1 MSEIEKKPSKWFALL
16 LAVCT
21 MVGPFAANAYQP
33 GFEFMGAELGIS
45 RAAVQQTLSIYLISY
60 ACGSLFIGAV
70 SDAYGRK
77 RVLVLGLLFFALASL
92 AASFATSFEMLIIC
106 RILMGLGVSVGQVLA
121 LAITRDYFKGR
132 QAQEMMASIAMIF
145 ALAPAVSPV
154 VGGWLVEWQGWRS
167 VFVFLTIF
175 STLIATIGLI
185 FLKESLPVERRV
197 PFSPVYLAKAYCR
210 VLRNPAFVAGV
221 VAHGFLFMGSILF
234 AAGAADLVLNVMHM
248 GVTDFGYLMFPL
260 IGVGVVGASMSTRF
274 VDCFGAKGAMRIHV
288 IVMMTTAVIGMV
300 LNYQWDLAW
309 PWLLVPA
316 MIYSFAMAA
325 LRPIISVYNMDYYPK
340 NRGLAASV
348 QQSLQTLSFATC
360 AGVLVPLI
368 MGHGWM
374 YYLVL
379 VGASLC
385 VGGLWFVSMV
395 LRPKYLPQED

>member
-1 MSEIEKKPSKWFALL
+1 MAEIEKKPSKWFALL

-33 GFEFMGAELGIS
+33 GFLLMGEDLGIS

-60 ACGSLFIGAV
+60 ACGSLFIGSV

-92 AASFATSFEMLIIC
+92 TASFANSFEMLIIC
-106 RILMGLGVSVGQVLA
+106 RVFMGLGVSVGQVLA

-132 QAQEMMASIAMIF
+132 QAQEMTASIAMIF
-145 ALAPAVSPV
+145 ALAPAISPV

-167 VFVFLTIF
+167 VFVFLAIL
-175 STLIATIGLI
+175 SATISTIGFV
-185 FLKESLPVERRV
+185 FLKESLPPEKRV
-197 PFSPVYLAKAYCR
+197 PFSPVYLAKSYFK

-234 AAGAADLVLNVMHM
+234 AAGAADFVMNVMGM

-274 VDCFGAKGAMRIHV
+274 VDRFGEKGAMRLHI
-288 IVMMTTAVIGMV
+288 IVLITMAVVGCL
-300 LNYQWDLAW
+300 LNLKFDLGW

-325 LRPIISVYNMDYYPK
+325 LRPIMSVYNLDYYPK
-340 NRGLAASV
+340 NRGLAASI

-379 VGASLC
+379 VGASLS
-385 VGGLWFVSMV
+385 VATLWMISLK
-395 LRPKYLPQED
+395 LRPKYLPKED

>member
-1 MSEIEKKPSKWFALL
+1 
-16 LAVCT
+16 
-21 MVGPFAANAYQP
+21 
-33 GFEFMGAELGIS
+33 
-45 RAAVQQTLSIYLISY
+45 
-60 ACGSLFIGAV
+60 
-70 SDAYGRK
+70 
-77 RVLVLGLLFFALASL
+77 
-92 AASFATSFEMLIIC
+92 
-106 RILMGLGVSVGQVLA
+106 
-121 LAITRDYFKGR
+121 
-132 QAQEMMASIAMIF
+132 
-145 ALAPAVSPV
+145 
-154 VGGWLVEWQGWRS
+154 
-167 VFVFLTIF
+167 
-175 STLIATIGLI
+175 
-185 FLKESLPVERRV
+185 
-197 PFSPVYLAKAYCR
+197 
-210 VLRNPAFVAGV
+210 
-221 VAHGFLFMGSILF
+221 
-234 AAGAADLVLNVMHM
+234 
-248 GVTDFGYLMFPL
+248 MFPL

-274 VDCFGAKGAMRIHV
+274 VDRFGAKGAMRIHV

-300 LNYQWDLAW
+300 LNYQFDLAW